1 MKSIYSAMKKQEL
14 NVQQR
19 VFFFDLLRAIA
30 AVAVIA
36 IHVLAPYRDLLGEIP
51 FAEWLT
57 AVTVNGASR
66 WAVPVFIM
74 ISGALMLSDHRPF
87 ELRYYLERRLGKV
100 FIPFVVW
107 SLFYAV
113 LSGWSVSGFDGA
125 ITWQTLLSSPQHETY
140 YHLGFFY
147 YFIPLYLV
155 IPFLQWGV
163 QRWDNSA
170 LYALVVVWLL
180 TTVLNLLRLDGPW
193 SNDLWLFSGYLPLG
207 YLLYQKWPL
216 NRGSVLGIALVGL
229 VSLYITVHAVV
240 MLSLAGNEYSV
251 GRWFSYK
258 TINVVLIASM
268 VFILARALATKLPL
282 SWQRG
287 VSFVSRHSLGIYLLH
302 PIFLWP
308 MKAYG
313 WWQGNPAWVIPLW
326 VVISGVGSLW
336 VSWLVSRSSKTR
348 WLLP

>member
-1 MKSIYSAMKKQEL
+1 MP
-14 NVQQR
+14 QR

-36 IHVLAPYRDLLGEIP
+36 IHVLAPYRDRLGEIP
-51 FAEWLT
+51 FVEWLI

-74 ISGALMLSDHRPF
+74 ISGALMLSDRRPF

-100 FIPFVVW
+100 LIPFVVW

-113 LSGWSVSGFDGA
+113 LSGWSSTGFDSA
-125 ITWQTLLSSPQHETY
+125 ITWQTVLSSPQHRN
-140 YHLGFFY
+140 LLPPRSFFITLFLL
-147 YFIPLYLV
+147 YFV

-163 QRWDNSA
+163 QRWDSSA
-170 LYALVVVWLL
+170 LYAFVAVWLL
-180 TTVLNLLRLDGPW
+180 TTMLYLLKLDGPW
-193 SNDLWLFSGYLPLG
+193 SHDLWLFSGYLPLG
-207 YLLYQKWPL
+207 YLLYQKCSLKRW
-216 NRGSVLGIALVGL
+216 SVLVIALMGL
-229 VSLYITVHAVV
+229 VSLYITVQAVV
-240 MLSLAGNEYSV
+240 TLSLVENEYSV

-258 TINVVLIASM
+258 TINVVLMASM
-268 VFILARALATKLPL
+268 VFILARAFASKLPL
-282 SWQRG
+282 SWQQG

-313 WWQGNPAWVIPLW
+313 WWQGHPAWVIPLW
-326 VVISGVGSLW
+326 VLLSGVGSLW
-336 VSWLVSRSSKTR
+336 VSWWVSRSPKTR

>member
-1 MKSIYSAMKKQEL
+1 MP
-14 NVQQR
+14 QR

-36 IHVLAPYRDLLGEIP
+36 IHVLAPYRDRLGELP
-51 FAEWLT
+51 FVEWLI

-74 ISGALMLSDHRPF
+74 ISGALMLSDRRQF

-100 FIPFVVW
+100 LIPFVVW

-113 LSGWSVSGFDGA
+113 LSGWSSTGFDSA
-125 ITWQTLLSSPQHETY
+125 ITWQTVLSSPQHETY

-147 YFIPLYLV
+147 YFIPLYFV

-163 QRWDNSA
+163 QRWDSSA
-170 LYALVVVWLL
+170 LYAFVAVWLL
-180 TTVLNLLRLDGPW
+180 TTMLYLLKLDGPW
-193 SNDLWLFSGYLPLG
+193 SHDLWLFSGYLPLG
-207 YLLYQKWPL
+207 YLLYQKCSL
-216 NRGSVLGIALVGL
+216 KRGSVLVIALMGL
-229 VSLYITVHAVV
+229 VSLYITVQAVV
-240 MLSLAGNEYSV
+240 TLSLVENEYSV

-258 TINVVLIASM
+258 TINVVLMASM
-268 VFILARALATKLPL
+268 VFILARAFASKLPL
-282 SWQRG
+282 SSQQG

-313 WWQGNPAWVIPLW
+313 WWQGHPAWVIPLW
-326 VVISGVGSLW
+326 VLLSGVGSLW
-336 VSWLVSRSSKTR
+336 VSWWVSRSPKTR